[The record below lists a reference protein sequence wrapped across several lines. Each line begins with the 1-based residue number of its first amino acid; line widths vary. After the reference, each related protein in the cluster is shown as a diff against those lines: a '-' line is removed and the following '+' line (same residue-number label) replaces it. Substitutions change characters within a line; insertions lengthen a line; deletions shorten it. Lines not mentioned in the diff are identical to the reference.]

1 MIRQYIIVDIIPFF
15 IGFVFSVIILS
26 RMKLFSSSGRF
37 FRTVDDVDEGNGCSL
52 VEIGGIAIFPILLAC
67 LCASLGLPKWLGYDA
82 LSALEVE
89 RSGLRIMQ
97 VISGCALLYIV
108 GLKNDIHGT
117 AVKVKLMVMFFTA
130 SLSHCLTFG

>member
-67 LCASLGLPKWLGYDA
+67 LCASLGLPKWLGK
-82 LSALEVE
+82 
-89 RSGLRIMQ
+89 I
-97 VISGCALLYIV
+97 
-108 GLKNDIHGT
+108 
-117 AVKVKLMVMFFTA
+117 
-130 SLSHCLTFG
+130 